1 MKFFTSVKWKSK
13 FTEVAQ
19 KFAVHKVGIQF
30 DLQIDSSLGIAQA
43 NVMLATVDVGVVHL
57 KDRMEELN
65 DNVANLM
72 DMVFDRMR
80 SPMERDIATLISKQE
95 DGMEAVLNNNKLLAR
110 LLENANAETGKKG
123 YWQGL
128 GGAATMTV
136 EVLREEVGKEVDQ
149 VLRENEA
156 FEKKFT
162 AVKEQIDSVKSAL
175 DNMQDRVTKTIL
187 GSPWNERI
195 ADEVSSWLHLNATRR
210 LTFRQNMRLVWREM
224 VCTSHSSPL
233 YIC

>member
-30 DLQIDSSLGIAQA
+30 DLQLDASLGIAQA
-43 NVMLATVDVGVVHL
+43 NVMLASVDLGVMYL
-57 KDRMEELN
+57 NDRMEELVG
-65 DNVANLM
+65 NVANLM

-80 SPMERDIATLISKQE
+80 SPMERDMATLISKQE

-136 EVLREEVGKEVDQ
+136 EVLREEVGKEVEQ

-195 ADEVSSWLHLNATRR
+195 ADEVSSWLYLNATRR

-224 VCTSHSSPL
+224 VCTPHSSTL